1 VGVSAT
7 NKIPPKIKTIMIL
20 DKIIEQKKLEI
31 TKEKQELP
39 LSDIKNQLQNSNIP
53 KNSFIAKI
61 ESDIAKNNIAI
72 IAEVKKA
79 SPSKGIIREDFDY
92 LEIAKIYENSGAS
105 SISVLTDEKFFQG
118 SKEYLTQ
125 IKKEVS
131 LPLLRKDFI
140 IDPYQ
145 IYQAKL
151 IGADCILLIMSILS
165 EEEAI
170 NLEKIAIEND
180 LDVLV
185 EVHNEEEL
193 QKALK
198 LQTKLIG
205 INNRNLKN
213 MTININNSINL
224 SKNIPQG
231 KIIICE
237 SGISDKDDIKLMQEN
252 NINCFLIGEL
262 FMRQNDIGKKLQEL
276 SN

>member
-1 VGVSAT
+1 MDAT
-7 NKIPPKIKTIMIL
+7 NKIPSKIKTTMIL
-20 DKIIEQKKLEI
+20 NKIIEQKKVEI

-39 LSDIKNQLQNSNIP
+39 LKDIKNQLQDNNFP
-53 KNSFIAKI
+53 KNSFISKI

-79 SPSKGIIREDFDY
+79 SPSKGVIREDFDH
-92 LEIAKIYENSGAS
+92 LEIAKIYENYGAS

-118 SKEYLTQ
+118 SKGYLTE
-125 IKKEVS
+125 IKNQVN

-151 IGADCILLIMSILS
+151 IGADCVLLIMSILS

-170 NLEKIAIEND
+170 NLEKIAIKND

-213 MTININNSINL
+213 MTIDINNSINL
-224 SKNIPQG
+224 SKNIPQD
-231 KIIICE
+231 KIIVCE
-237 SGISDKDDIKLMQEN
+237 SGISDKNDIKLMQEN

-276 SN
+276 SR

>member
-1 VGVSAT
+1 
-7 NKIPPKIKTIMIL
+7 MIL
-20 DKIIEQKKLEI
+20 NKIIEQKKIEI

-39 LSDIKNQLQNSNIP
+39 LKDIKNQLQDNNFP
-53 KNSFIAKI
+53 KNSFISKI

-79 SPSKGIIREDFDY
+79 SPSKGVIREDFDH
-92 LEIAKIYENSGAS
+92 LEIAKIYENYGAS

-118 SKEYLTQ
+118 SKEYLTE
-125 IKKEVS
+125 IKNQVN

-170 NLEKIAIEND
+170 NLEKIAIKND

-213 MTININNSINL
+213 MTIDINNSINL
-224 SKNIPQG
+224 SKNIPQD
-231 KIIICE
+231 KIIVCE
-237 SGISDKDDIKLMQEN
+237 SGISDKNDIKLMQEN

-276 SN
+276 SR

>member
-1 VGVSAT
+1 
-7 NKIPPKIKTIMIL
+7 MIL

-79 SPSKGIIREDFDY
+79 SPSKGIIREDFDH

-125 IKKEVS
+125 IKKEVN

-213 MTININNSINL
+213 MTINVNNSINL
-224 SKNIPQG
+224 SKNIPQD

>member
-1 VGVSAT
+1 MDAT
-7 NKIPPKIKTIMIL
+7 NKIPSKIKTTMIL
-20 DKIIEQKKLEI
+20 NKIIEQKKIEI

-39 LSDIKNQLQNSNIP
+39 LKDIKNQLQDNNFP
-53 KNSFIAKI
+53 KNSFISKI

-79 SPSKGIIREDFDY
+79 SPSKGVIREDFDH
-92 LEIAKIYENSGAS
+92 LEIAKIYENYGAS

-118 SKEYLTQ
+118 SKGYLTE
-125 IKKEVS
+125 IKNQVN

-170 NLEKIAIEND
+170 NLEKIAIKND

-213 MTININNSINL
+213 MTIDINNSINL
-224 SKNIPQG
+224 SKNIPQD
-231 KIIICE
+231 KIIVCE
-237 SGISDKDDIKLMQEN
+237 SGISDKNDIKFMQEN

-276 SN
+276 SR

>member
-1 VGVSAT
+1 MDAT
-7 NKIPPKIKTIMIL
+7 NKIPSKIKTTMIL
-20 DKIIEQKKLEI
+20 NKIIEQKKVEI

-39 LSDIKNQLQNSNIP
+39 LKDIKNQLQNNNFP
-53 KNSFIAKI
+53 KNSFISKI

-79 SPSKGIIREDFDY
+79 SPSKGVIREDFDH
-92 LEIAKIYENSGAS
+92 LEIAKIYENYGAS

-118 SKEYLTQ
+118 SKGYLTE
-125 IKKEVS
+125 IKNQVN

-170 NLEKIAIEND
+170 NLEKIAIKND

-213 MTININNSINL
+213 MTIDINNSINL
-224 SKNIPQG
+224 SKNIPQD
-231 KIIICE
+231 KIIVCE
-237 SGISDKDDIKLMQEN
+237 SGISDKNDIKLMQEN

-276 SN
+276 SR

>member
-1 VGVSAT
+1 MDAT
-7 NKIPPKIKTIMIL
+7 NKIPSKIKTTMIL
-20 DKIIEQKKLEI
+20 NKIIEQKKVEI

-39 LSDIKNQLQNSNIP
+39 LKDIKNQLQNNNFP
-53 KNSFIAKI
+53 KNSFISKI

-79 SPSKGIIREDFDY
+79 SPSKGVIREDFDH
-92 LEIAKIYENSGAS
+92 LEIAKIYENYGAS

-118 SKEYLTQ
+118 SKEYLTE
-125 IKKEVS
+125 IKNQVN

-170 NLEKIAIEND
+170 NLEKIAIKND

-213 MTININNSINL
+213 MTIDINNSINL
-224 SKNIPQG
+224 SKNIPQD
-231 KIIICE
+231 KIIVCE
-237 SGISDKDDIKLMQEN
+237 SGISDKNDIKLMQEN

-276 SN
+276 SR